1 MHLSLA
7 AGCSA
12 APHRTHAHIDRQA
25 VVGWCTSKPK
35 PVLTACSQGLHLQ
48 YDTKVSSVAFKFNLR
63 PSSVAPDQ
71 PLLFL
76 DAVAAVTG
84 PHR

>member
-1 MHLSLA
+1 VQPYMSGSRL
-7 AGCSA
+7 
-12 APHRTHAHIDRQA
+12 APHRTRAHIDRQSA
-25 VVGWCTSKPK
+25 
-35 PVLTACSQGLHLQ
+35 A
-48 YDTKVSSVAFKFNLR
+48 A
-63 PSSVAPDQ
+63 DQ